1 MKEIAAPMSA
11 SGDENNQNDNND
23 SANQDWPQTVDEA
36 VDLLVG
42 ALSEQDK
49 QRIREMPKDDLIQ
62 FHFGWGMGI
71 RNAFG
76 LWGGNAAL
84 MRSCAE
90 WRYGA
95 GPDATFMHPD
105 DASCVI
111 IEAVW
116 KRLRVKRD

>member
-1 MKEIAAPMSA
+1 MATS
-11 SGDENNQNDNND
+11 DENEQQNNGDG
-23 SANQDWPQTVDEA
+23 STNQDWPQTVGKA

-49 QRIREMPKDDLIQ
+49 QRIRAMPKDDLIQ
-62 FHFGWGMGI
+62 FHFGWGMSI

-84 MRSCAE
+84 MRSCAG
-90 WRYGA
+90 WRY

>member
-1 MKEIAAPMSA
+1 M
-11 SGDENNQNDNND
+11 
-23 SANQDWPQTVDEA
+23 
-36 VDLLVG
+36 LVG
-42 ALSEQDK
+42 ALSAPDK
-49 QRIREMPKDDLIQ
+49 QRIRAMRKDDLIQ
-62 FHFGWGMGI
+62 FHFGWGMSI

-90 WRYGA
+90 WRYGVGK

-105 DASCVI
+105 DASGVI

-116 KRLRVKRD
+116 QRLRKPS